1 MANGGFR
8 QAALSGARWTVAAKI
23 GLQLFTWPVTI
34 IVIRLLEPGDYGL
47 LAMAMLTI
55 GFVTLFS
62 EMGLGVA
69 LVQVNTLDDAMA
81 RSACA
86 AILVCNL
93 CIAGALFLLAPFA
106 ADWFDESDLTIVMR
120 VLTLELVISSV
131 AAVPQ
136 AQLERQLQFRQV
148 SIASIAAGVSGSVA
162 TLVFALLGSG
172 VWALVIGTLAAACV
186 RTVLIVVYN
195 GRVVWP
201 SFAQRLK
208 PIRGLVGFSGYV
220 MAGRALW
227 YWYGQSDQVIL
238 ARLLHA
244 SVLGYY
250 SVASQLAML
259 PASKAMEVINR
270 VSLPVLSRMHAEQVD
285 GVQPM
290 HRRLLGLVAAYAFGA
305 CWGLAAVAPEL
316 VDAILGPK
324 WSTAAMPLMLLA
336 AAAPLRMLSALN
348 NTVTTAV
355 GEPRASTIELAFA
368 SIVMPLAVI
377 VGVWSNGLYGACV
390 AWPIAY
396 PAVYLLSN
404 WLTCNAVKM
413 PKIHGLQPL
422 VGPITAAAAM
432 WLCIWALR
440 SQYGADLSALWLLI
454 AEILAGA
461 ISYVLVLHLVAR
473 ALALDARSLIWDLLH
488 RPPTSQVQPEK
499 ITSP

>member
-1 MANGGFR
+1 MASGGFR

-34 IVIRLLEPGDYGL
+34 IVIRLLEPSDYGL
-47 LAMAMLTI
+47 LAMAMVTI

-69 LVQVNTLDDAMA
+69 LVQVSALDEAMA

-93 CIAGALFLLAPFA
+93 FIAGALFLLAPVA
-106 ADWFDESDLTIVMR
+106 ADWFDEPDLTSVMR
-120 VLTLELVISSV
+120 VLTLELIVASV

-148 SIASIAAGVSGSVA
+148 SIASMAAGVSGSVA
-162 TLVFALLGSG
+162 TLGLALLGFG
-172 VWALVIGTLAAACV
+172 VWALVIGNLAAACV
-186 RTVLIVVYN
+186 RSTLIVAYN

-201 SFAQRLK
+201 SFAHWLK
-208 PIRGLVGFSGYV
+208 PIHGLVGFSGYV
-220 MAGRALW
+220 LAGRALW

-238 ARLLHA
+238 ARMLHA
-244 SVLGYY
+244 SLLGYY

-259 PASKAMEVINR
+259 PATKAMEVVNR
-270 VSLPVLSRMHAEQVD
+270 VSLPILSRMHAEA
-285 GVQPM
+285 GSVQPM
-290 HRRLLGLVAAYAFGA
+290 HRRLLGLVGAYAFGA

-316 VDAILGPK
+316 VAAILGPK
-324 WSTAAMPLMLLA
+324 WLTATEPLMLLA

-355 GEPRASTIELAFA
+355 GAPRAATIELAFA

-377 VGVWSNGLYGACV
+377 VGVWSDGLHGACV
-390 AWPIAY
+390 AWPLAY

-413 PKIHGLQPL
+413 PKAHGLQPL
-422 VGPITAAAAM
+422 FGPITAAAAM
-432 WLCIWALR
+432 WLCIWAIR
-440 SQYGADLSALWLLI
+440 SHYGADLPTLWLLI

-473 ALALDARSLIWDLLH
+473 ALALDARSLIWDLL
-488 RPPTSQVQPEK
+488 RRSPTSQGQPEK
-499 ITSP
+499 ITSS